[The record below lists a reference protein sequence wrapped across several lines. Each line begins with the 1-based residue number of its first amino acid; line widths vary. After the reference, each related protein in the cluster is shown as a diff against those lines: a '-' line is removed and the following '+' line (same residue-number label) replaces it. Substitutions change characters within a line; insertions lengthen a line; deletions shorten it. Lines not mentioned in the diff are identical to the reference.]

1 MNKNSDQIIKLA
13 QKVLNIESE
22 EILKAGK
29 NISTDFSNA
38 VNEILNCNGRI
49 VVSGMGKSGHIAR
62 KIASTFAS
70 TGTPAFFMHPG
81 EASHGD
87 LGMITE
93 KDIVIFFS
101 NSGQSD
107 ELISIFPTI
116 KRIGAKIIGISGNT
130 NSELANESDIH
141 ISAVVTKEACPLGL
155 APTASTSVS
164 LALGDAL
171 AVCVLDLREFTA
183 KDFANSHPG
192 GSLGKNTLAKVKDI
206 MRIGQNIPSINVKSS
221 LEDAIKEITNKKVGF
236 TSIVDEKNKL
246 VGILT
251 DGDLRRAILNK
262 KNIESSIED
271 CMTKAPITLNGSEI
285 AIEAVNIMEKFKVNC
300 FLITDKD
307 EKVIGMLNLTDLLG
321 SKVI

>member
-13 QKVLNIESE
+13 QKVFNIESE
-22 EILKAGK
+22 EIFKAGK
-29 NISTDFSNA
+29 NISNNFIDA
-38 VNEILNCNGRI
+38 VNEIFNCNGKI
-49 VVSGMGKSGHIAR
+49 VLSGMGKSGHIAR

-87 LGMITE
+87 LGMIT
-93 KDIVIFFS
+93 KDDIVIFFS

-116 KRIGAKIIGISGNT
+116 KRIGAKIIGISGNA

-141 ISAVVTKEACPLGL
+141 ISAAVTKEACPLGL

-171 AVCVLDLREFTA
+171 AICVLDLREFTA
-183 KDFANSHPG
+183 EDFANSHPG
-192 GSLGKNTLAKVKDI
+192 GNLGKNTLTKIKDI
-206 MRIGQNIPSINVKSS
+206 MRIGQNIPSINIKAS
-221 LEDAIKEITNKKVGF
+221 LKDAIEEMSNKKVGF
-236 TSIVDEKNKL
+236 TSILDDKNKL

-251 DGDLRRAILNK
+251 DGDLRRAVLNK

-271 CMTKAPITLNGSEI
+271 CMTKNPITLNGSEM
-285 AIEAVNIMEKFKVNC
+285 AIEAVNIMEKSKVNC

-307 EKVIGMLNLTDLLG
+307 EKVIGMLNLNDLLG

>member
-22 EILKAGK
+22 EIIQASK
-29 NISTDFSNA
+29 NISIDFTNA
-38 VNEILNCNGRI
+38 VNEILNCTGRI

-93 KDIVIFFS
+93 NDIVIFFS

-116 KRIGAKIIGISGNT
+116 KRIGAKIIGISGNAD
-130 NSELANESDIH
+130 SELANESDIH
-141 ISAVVTKEACPLGL
+141 ISAAVTKEACPLGL
-155 APTASTSVS
+155 APTASSSVS

-171 AVCVLDLREFTA
+171 AICVLDLREFTA
-183 KDFANSHPG
+183 EDFAISHPG
-192 GSLGKNTLAKVKDI
+192 GNLGKNILIKVKDI
-206 MRIGQNIPSINVKSS
+206 MRTGKNIPSINIKSS
-221 LEDAIKEITNKKVGF
+221 LKDAIEEISNKKVGF
-236 TSIVDEKNKL
+236 TGIVSNENKL
-246 VGILT
+246 MGILT
-251 DGDLRRAILNK
+251 DGDLRRALLNK
-262 KNIESSIED
+262 KNINSSIEE
-271 CMTKAPITLNGSEI
+271 CMTKDPITLKGSEM
-285 AIEAVNIMEKFKVNC
+285 AIEAVNIMEKSKINC

-307 EKVIGMLNLTDLLG
+307 QKVIGMLNLNDLFD

>member
-22 EILKAGK
+22 EIIQASK
-29 NISTDFSNA
+29 NISIDFTNA
-38 VNEILNCNGRI
+38 VNEILNCTGRI

-93 KDIVIFFS
+93 NDIVIFFS

-116 KRIGAKIIGISGNT
+116 KRIGAKIIGISGNAD
-130 NSELANESDIH
+130 SELANESDIH
-141 ISAVVTKEACPLGL
+141 ISAAVTKEACPLGL
-155 APTASTSVS
+155 APTASSSVS

-171 AVCVLDLREFTA
+171 AICVLDLREFTA
-183 KDFANSHPG
+183 EDFAISHPG
-192 GSLGKNTLAKVKDI
+192 GNLGKNILIKVKDI
-206 MRIGQNIPSINVKSS
+206 MRIGKNIPSINIKSS
-221 LEDAIKEITNKKVGF
+221 LKDAIEEISNKKVGF
-236 TSIVDEKNKL
+236 TGIVSNENKL
-246 VGILT
+246 MGILT
-251 DGDLRRAILNK
+251 DGDLRRALLNK
-262 KNIESSIED
+262 KNISSSIEE
-271 CMTKAPITLNGSEI
+271 CMTKDPITLKGSEM
-285 AIEAVNIMEKFKVNC
+285 AIEAVNIMEKSKINC

-307 EKVIGMLNLTDLLG
+307 QKVIGMLNLNDLFD

>member
-29 NISTDFSNA
+29 NISNNFTDA
-38 VNEILNCNGRI
+38 VNEILNCNGKI
-49 VVSGMGKSGHIAR
+49 VLSGMGKSGHIAR

-87 LGMITE
+87 LGMIT
-93 KDIVIFFS
+93 KDDIVIFFS

-116 KRIGAKIIGISGNT
+116 KRIGAKIIGISGNA

-141 ISAVVTKEACPLGL
+141 ISAAVTKEACPLGL

-171 AVCVLDLREFTA
+171 AICVLDLREFTA
-183 KDFANSHPG
+183 EDFANSHPG
-192 GSLGKNTLAKVKDI
+192 GNLGKNTLTKIKDI
-206 MRIGQNIPSINVKSS
+206 MRIGQNIPSINIKAS
-221 LEDAIKEITNKKVGF
+221 LKDAIEEMSNKKVGF
-236 TSIVDEKNKL
+236 TSILDDKNKL

-251 DGDLRRAILNK
+251 DGDLRRAVLNK
-262 KNIESSIED
+262 KNINSSIKD
-271 CMTKAPITLNGSEI
+271 CMTKNPITLNGSEM

-307 EKVIGMLNLTDLLG
+307 EKVIGMLNLNDLFE

>member
-29 NISTDFSNA
+29 NISNSFIDA
-38 VNEILNCNGRI
+38 VNEILNCNGKI
-49 VVSGMGKSGHIAR
+49 VLSGMGKSGHIAR

-87 LGMITE
+87 LGMIT
-93 KDIVIFFS
+93 KDDIVIFFS

-116 KRIGAKIIGISGNT
+116 KRIGAKIIGVSGNA

-141 ISAVVTKEACPLGL
+141 ISAAVTKEACPLGL

-171 AVCVLDLREFTA
+171 AICVLDLREFTA
-183 KDFANSHPG
+183 EDFANSHPG
-192 GSLGKNTLAKVKDI
+192 GNLGKNTLTKIKDI
-206 MRIGQNIPSINVKSS
+206 MRIGQNIPSINIKAS
-221 LEDAIKEITNKKVGF
+221 LKDAIEEMSNKKVGF
-236 TSIVDEKNKL
+236 TSILDDKNKL

-251 DGDLRRAILNK
+251 DGDLRRAVLNK
-262 KNIESSIED
+262 KNINSSIKD
-271 CMTKAPITLNGSEI
+271 CMTKNPITLNGSEM

-307 EKVIGMLNLTDLLG
+307 EKVIGMLNLNDLFE

>member
-141 ISAVVTKEACPLGL
+141 ISAAVTKEACPLGL

-171 AVCVLDLREFTA
+171 AICVLDLREFTA

-271 CMTKAPITLNGSEI
+271 CMTKAPITLNGSEM

-307 EKVIGMLNLTDLLG
+307 EKVIGMLNLNDLLG

>member
-29 NISTDFSNA
+29 NISNNFTDA
-38 VNEILNCNGRI
+38 VNEILNCNGKI
-49 VVSGMGKSGHIAR
+49 VLSGMGKSGHIAR

-87 LGMITE
+87 LGMIT
-93 KDIVIFFS
+93 KDDIVIFFS

-116 KRIGAKIIGISGNT
+116 KRIGAKIIGISGNA

-141 ISAVVTKEACPLGL
+141 ISAAVTKEACPLGL

-171 AVCVLDLREFTA
+171 AICVLDLREFTA
-183 KDFANSHPG
+183 EDFANSHPG
-192 GSLGKNTLAKVKDI
+192 GNLGKNTLTKIKDI
-206 MRIGQNIPSINVKSS
+206 MRIGQNIPSINIKAS
-221 LEDAIKEITNKKVGF
+221 LKDAIEEMSNKKVGF
-236 TSIVDEKNKL
+236 TSILDDKNKL

-251 DGDLRRAILNK
+251 DGDLRRAVLNK

-271 CMTKAPITLNGSEI
+271 CMTKNPITLNGSEM
-285 AIEAVNIMEKFKVNC
+285 AIEAVNIMEKSKVNC

-307 EKVIGMLNLTDLLG
+307 EKVIGMLNLNDLFE

>member
-29 NISTDFSNA
+29 NISNNFTDA
-38 VNEILNCNGRI
+38 VNEILNCNGKI
-49 VVSGMGKSGHIAR
+49 VLSGMGKSGHIAR

-87 LGMITE
+87 LGMIT
-93 KDIVIFFS
+93 KDDIVIFFS

-116 KRIGAKIIGISGNT
+116 KRIGAKIIGISGNA

-141 ISAVVTKEACPLGL
+141 ISAAVTKEACPLGL

-171 AVCVLDLREFTA
+171 AICVLDLREFTA
-183 KDFANSHPG
+183 EDFANSHPG
-192 GSLGKNTLAKVKDI
+192 GNLGKNTLIKVKDI
-206 MRIGQNIPSINVKSS
+206 MRIGQNIPSINIKAS
-221 LEDAIKEITNKKVGF
+221 LKDAIEEMSNKKVGF
-236 TSIVDEKNKL
+236 TSILDDKNKL

-251 DGDLRRAILNK
+251 DGDLRRAVLNK
-262 KNIESSIED
+262 KNIDSSIKD
-271 CMTKAPITLNGSEI
+271 CMTKNPITLNGSEM
-285 AIEAVNIMEKFKVNC
+285 AIEAVNIMEKSKVNC

-307 EKVIGMLNLTDLLG
+307 EKVIGMLNLNDLLG

>member
-141 ISAVVTKEACPLGL
+141 ISAAVTKEACPLGL

-171 AVCVLDLREFTA
+171 AICVLDLREFTA

>member
-29 NISTDFSNA
+29 NISNNFTDA
-38 VNEILNCNGRI
+38 VNEILNCNGKI
-49 VVSGMGKSGHIAR
+49 ILSGMGKSGHIAR

-87 LGMITE
+87 LGMIT
-93 KDIVIFFS
+93 KDDIVIFFS

-116 KRIGAKIIGISGNT
+116 KRIGAKIIGISGNA

-141 ISAVVTKEACPLGL
+141 ISAAVTKEACPLGL

-171 AVCVLDLREFTA
+171 AICVLDLREFTA
-183 KDFANSHPG
+183 EDFANSHPG
-192 GSLGKNTLAKVKDI
+192 GNLGKNTLTKIKDI
-206 MRIGQNIPSINVKSS
+206 MRIGQNIPSINIKAS
-221 LEDAIKEITNKKVGF
+221 LKDAIEEMSNKKVGF
-236 TSIVDEKNKL
+236 TSILDDKNKL

-251 DGDLRRAILNK
+251 DGDLRRAVLNK

-271 CMTKAPITLNGSEI
+271 CMTKNPITLNGSEM

-307 EKVIGMLNLTDLLG
+307 EKVIGMLNLNDLFE

>member
-22 EILKAGK
+22 EIIRASK
-29 NISTDFSNA
+29 NISINFTNA
-38 VNEILNCNGRI
+38 VNEILNCTGRV

-87 LGMITE
+87 LGMIT
-93 KDIVIFFS
+93 KNDIVIFFS

-116 KRIGAKIIGISGNT
+116 KRIGAKIIGISGNID
-130 NSELANESDIH
+130 SELANESDIH
-141 ISAVVTKEACPLGL
+141 ISAAVTKEACPLGL
-155 APTASTSVS
+155 APTASSSVS

-171 AVCVLDLREFTA
+171 AICVLDLREFTA
-183 KDFANSHPG
+183 EDFAISHPG
-192 GSLGKNTLAKVKDI
+192 GKLGKNILIKVKDI
-206 MRIGQNIPSINVKSS
+206 MRTGKNIPSVNIKSS
-221 LEDAIKEITNKKVGF
+221 LKDAIEEISNKKVGF
-236 TSIVDEKNKL
+236 TGIVSNENKL
-246 VGILT
+246 MGILT
-251 DGDLRRAILNK
+251 DGDLRRALLNK
-262 KNIESSIED
+262 KNIDSSIEE
-271 CMTKAPITLNGSEI
+271 CMTKDPITLKGSEM
-285 AIEAVNIMEKFKVNC
+285 AIEAVNIMEKSKINC
-300 FLITDKD
+300 FLITDKNQ
-307 EKVIGMLNLTDLLG
+307 KVIGMLNLNDLFA

>member
-29 NISTDFSNA
+29 NISNNFIDA
-38 VNEILNCNGRI
+38 VNEIFNCNGKI
-49 VVSGMGKSGHIAR
+49 VLSGMGKSGHIAR

-87 LGMITE
+87 LGMIT
-93 KDIVIFFS
+93 KDDIVIFFS

-116 KRIGAKIIGISGNT
+116 KRIGAKIIGISGNA

-141 ISAVVTKEACPLGL
+141 ISAAVTKEACPLGL

-171 AVCVLDLREFTA
+171 AICVLDLREFTA
-183 KDFANSHPG
+183 EDFANSHPG
-192 GSLGKNTLAKVKDI
+192 GNLGKNTLTKIKDI
-206 MRIGQNIPSINVKSS
+206 MRIGQNIPSINIKAS
-221 LEDAIKEITNKKVGF
+221 LKDAIEEMSNKKVGF
-236 TSIVDEKNKL
+236 TSILDDKNKL

-251 DGDLRRAILNK
+251 DGDLRRAVLNK
-262 KNIESSIED
+262 KNINSSIKD
-271 CMTKAPITLNGSEI
+271 CMTKNPITLNGSEM
-285 AIEAVNIMEKFKVNC
+285 AIEAVNIMEKFEVSC

-307 EKVIGMLNLTDLLG
+307 EKVIGMLNLNDLFE

>member
-1 MNKNSDQIIKLA
+1 MDKNSDQIIKLA
-13 QKVLNIESE
+13 QKVLNIESQ
-22 EILKAGK
+22 EILMASK
-29 NISTDFSNA
+29 NITSGFSDA
-38 VNEILNCNGRI
+38 VNEILNCKGRI
-49 VVSGMGKSGHIAR
+49 VLSGMGKSGHIAR

-87 LGMITE
+87 LGMIT
-93 KDIVIFFS
+93 KDDIVIFFS
-101 NSGQSD
+101 NSGKSH
-107 ELISIFPTI
+107 ELISIFSTI
-116 KRIGAKIIGISGNT
+116 KRIGAKIIGISGNSS
-130 NSELANESDIH
+130 SELANESDIH
-141 ISAVVTKEACPLGL
+141 ISAEVSKEACPLGL

-171 AVCVLDLREFTA
+171 AICVLDLREFTA

-192 GSLGKNTLAKVKDI
+192 GSLGKNKFIKVKDI
-206 MRIGQNIPSINVKSS
+206 MRIGQKIPSINVKSS
-221 LEDAIKEITNKKVGF
+221 LEDAIKEITNKELGF
-236 TSIVDEKNKL
+236 TSIVNNEDKL

-262 KNIESSIED
+262 KNINSSIED
-271 CMTKAPITLNGSEI
+271 CMTKTPITLNGSEM

-300 FLITDKD
+300 FLITDND
-307 EKVIGMLNLTDLLG
+307 EKVIGTLNLNDLFD

>member
-29 NISTDFSNA
+29 NISNNFIDA
-38 VNEILNCNGRI
+38 VNEIFNCNGKI
-49 VVSGMGKSGHIAR
+49 VLSGMGKSGHIAR

-87 LGMITE
+87 LGMIT
-93 KDIVIFFS
+93 KDDIVIFFS

-116 KRIGAKIIGISGNT
+116 KRIGAKIIGISGNA
-130 NSELANESDIH
+130 NSELANESNIH
-141 ISAVVTKEACPLGL
+141 ISAAVTKEACSLGL

-171 AVCVLDLREFTA
+171 AICVLDLREFTA
-183 KDFANSHPG
+183 EDFANSHPG
-192 GSLGKNTLAKVKDI
+192 GNLGKNTLIKVKDI

-236 TSIVDEKNKL
+236 TSIVNEQNKL

-271 CMTKAPITLNGSEI
+271 CMTKNPITLNGSEM
-285 AIEAVNIMEKFKVNC
+285 AIEAVNIMEKSKVNC

-307 EKVIGMLNLTDLLG
+307 EKVIGMLNLNDLLG